1 MKKVQATIT
10 LQVMPS
16 AELPEGVR
24 DGDMAVC
31 CTGYAEGRSLL
42 TVLDAAV
49 GDAVGNL
56 AKARNGEIPPAPKG
70 HELRT
75 LSRPP
80 WRCPCDLARFE
91 E

>member
-10 LQVMPS
+10 LQVLS
-16 AELPEGVR
+16 AAGVPDDIP
-24 DGDMAVC
+24 DGDTVC
-31 CTGYAEGRSLL
+31 CTGFAEGHSLMA
-42 TVLDAAV
+42 VLHDAEEDV
-49 GDAVGNL
+49 INNL

>member
-1 MKKVQATIT
+1 MRKVQVTIT
-10 LQVMPS
+10 LQV
-16 AELPEGVR
+16 LPAALVPDGIP
-24 DGDMAVC
+24 DGDTVC
-31 CTGYAEGRSLL
+31 CTGYADGRDLL
-42 TVLDAAV
+42 VVLDAAQE
-49 GDAVGNL
+49 DALSSL
-56 AKARNGEIPPAPKG
+56 AKARKGEIPSAPKG